1 MNTPRLVIIDGVRT
15 PFSKAGTDLA
25 RLGPEEL
32 GRVAVNALLT
42 KTGLNPRVV
51 DEVIFGCVGQPADAA
66 NVARVI
72 ALRAGIPEQV
82 PAFTVHRNC
91 ASGFEALTQA
101 YEKMLAGRGQVFLVG
116 GTESMSQAPLL
127 YTHAAAAKFTKLARA
142 KSFSAKLGAML
153 AFRPSDFQ
161 PRIGLQLGLTDP
173 VCGLNMGETAEV
185 LAREYEVCREKQDA
199 FALESHARAT
209 AAREKL
215 AEEICPVYPPWT
227 KTVVTQDNGPRKD
240 QTPAA
245 LGKLKPVF
253 DRRNGTVTAGNSSQI
268 TDGAVALLVMT
279 EPKAVELGF
288 SALGAISGYAY
299 AGCDPQR
306 MGLGPV
312 FAIAEAERRT
322 GLSLDHADL
331 IEINEAF
338 AAQVLACLRCLKS
351 DEFARKHLQ
360 RDRHVGKVPKDIL
373 NVNGGAIALGHP
385 VGATGARLVLTSL
398 KELARRQA
406 RRALVSLCVGG
417 GQGAAIWLER
427 L

>member
-1 MNTPRLVIIDGVRT
+1 M
-15 PFSKAGTDLA
+15 GTDLA

-42 KTGLNPRVV
+42 KTGIDPAII

-72 ALRAGIPEQV
+72 ALRAGIPHHV
-82 PAFTVHRNC
+82 PAVTVHRNC
-91 ASGFEALTQA
+91 ASGCESFTQA
-101 YEKMLAGRGQVFLVG
+101 YEKMVVGRGSVFVVG
-116 GTESMSQAPLL
+116 GTESMSQVPLL
-127 YTHAAAAKFTKLARA
+127 FRQSAAEKFSKLARA
-142 KSFSAKLGAML
+142 KSLSQKVRAFT

-173 VCGLNMGETAEV
+173 VCGMNMGETAEL
-185 LAREYEVCREKQDA
+185 LAREYGIPRDMQDA
-199 FALESHARAT
+199 FALESHARAN

-215 AEEICPVYPPWT
+215 AEEICPVYNGVKAP
-227 KTVVTQDNGPRKD
+227 VTQDNGPRKD
-240 QTPAA
+240 QSIEA
-245 LGKLKPVF
+245 LAKLKAVF
-253 DRRNGTVTAGNSSQI
+253 DRKTGTVTAGNASQI

-279 EPKAVELGF
+279 EEKASQLGLQPMG
-288 SALGAISGYAY
+288 ALTGYAY
-299 AGCDPQR
+299 AGCDPAR

-312 FAIAEAERRT
+312 FAIAKVEEKL
-322 GLSLDHADL
+322 GMSLELADL
-331 IEINEAF
+331 VEINEAF
-338 AAQVLACLRCLKS
+338 AAQVLAVLKCLR
-351 DEFARKHLQ
+351 DDDFARQHLG
-360 RDRHVGKVPKDIL
+360 RVRPIGKVPKERL

-385 VGATGARLVLTSL
+385 VGATGARLILTSL

-406 RRALVSLCVGG
+406 KRALVSLCVGG